1 MHVDDLAE
9 AAIFCLENW
18 FPSEVDA
25 PKDNAGNPLN
35 YLNVG
40 TGIDIS
46 IKELAK
52 KIASIVKFKGEILWN
67 KNMPDGTPRKILDIS
82 RLTKLGWESK
92 INLTS
97 GLANTINALDI
108 SKF

>member
-1 MHVDDLAE
+1 MKYNISFRKETAYHTN
-9 AAIFCLENW
+9 F
-18 FPSEVDA
+18 
-25 PKDNAGNPLN
+25 KLN
-35 YLNVG
+35 TNGEFNVG

-46 IKELAK
+46 IEELAK
-52 KIASIVKFKGEILWN
+52 KIAAIVKFKGEILWN

-92 INLTS
+92 IDLTT
-97 GLANTINALDI
+97 GLTKTINALDI